1 MEAERSPR
9 QMGMQNLPPSIWAA
23 QQLPQPEGCW
33 CRAPGAGAG
42 AGRGGR
48 SVRRPAPSQQSS
60 AAGCSEPRWPSAATG
75 EGSGAQRRSLSW
87 NRVRAGKAL
96 YPETFPAA
104 ASIEWSFQEAA
115 PIHTPWLLKTQTPAL
130 LQHELEHQPL
140 MRSFRKCAAEIRQK
154 KLGLCRIKVQ
164 TQETRAVPS
173 LACSTVSQRKWSC
186 FLAGVVHRKQ
196 LGICTS
202 VFFNRRAA
210 PSGPVSPV

>member
-9 QMGMQNLPPSIWAA
+9 QVGMRNLPLSIWAA

-33 CRAPGAGAG
+33 CGAPGAGAG
-42 AGRGGR
+42 AGRGGQ
-48 SVRRPAPSQQSS
+48 SVQRPVTSQQSS
-60 AAGCSEPRWPSAATG
+60 APGCSEPRWPSADTG

-104 ASIEWSFQEAA
+104 ASIEWSFQEAV

-154 KLGLCRIKVQ
+154 KLDLCRIEVQ
-164 TQETRAVPS
+164 TQEMRAVPL
-173 LACSTVSQRKWSC
+173 LARSPISQRKWSR
-186 FLAGVVHRKQ
+186 FLAGGVHRKQ
-196 LGICTS
+196 MGVCTS
-202 VFFNRRAA
+202 IFFNRRAA
-210 PSGPVSPV
+210 PSGPASPV